1 MTGEVESHRSRII
14 PIEHPERLMAR
25 LRGWDPV
32 VDPFGTGL
40 LRSFQCDMSSSFEP
54 FTPPFTDTGYIRPQM
69 LDNALFGYYT
79 GNTAPQSE
87 QENVSAENV
96 PRQPQLYDLS
106 LMSASGVTGYIKS
119 VLTGSEEKPTA
130 EQDDNHTME
139 TVDLNST
146 QGTTQEISQSSKD
159 KITGRR
165 GTTYVDAIE
174 TISETCDLKSTQG
187 IIQEISQGSTDKITA
202 GRGTTYVD
210 AKETIS
216 ETPDT
221 GSKIDKN
228 NDVSAQ
234 GTSRQD
240 NDVID
245 IGKDA
250 VESGKR
256 KESIDRDPD
265 QTKNTGY
272 MFDPT
277 GVIPTP
283 TGLYSMQHNTY
294 EVLINAGQRQ
304 NSIFLS

>member
-79 GNTAPQSE
+79 GNTASQSE

-96 PRQPQLYDLS
+96 PRQPLAQLYDLS

-119 VLTGSEEKPTA
+119 VLAGSEVEKPTS
-130 EQDDNHTME
+130 EQDDNHTIMD

-146 QGTTQEISQSSKD
+146 QGTGTTQEISQGSTD

-165 GTTYVDAIE
+165 GTTYVDAKEI
-174 TISETCDLKSTQG
+174 ISETCDLKSTQG
-187 IIQEISQGSTDKITA
+187 ITQEISQGSTDKIT
-202 GRGTTYVD
+202 GRRGTTYVD

-216 ETPDT
+216 ETSDLKST
-221 GSKIDKN
+221 
-228 NDVSAQ
+228 Q
-234 GTSRQD
+234 GTTQE
-240 NDVID
+240 
-245 IGKDA
+245 IGQGSTDKITARRGTTYVDA
-250 VESGKR
+250 
-256 KESIDRDPD
+256 KETISKTSD
-265 QTKNTGY
+265 QTKTTGY

-283 TGLYSMQHNTY
+283 TGLHALQHNTY
-294 EVLINAGQRQ
+294 EVLINAGQ
-304 NSIFLS
+304 